1 MAKSKRPQRGLKN
14 CILKHGSP
22 YSVIIFDR
30 ELVMEFYL
38 GKWVVSY
45 VEDIGNLMGNAHIV
59 GGEPRGEAYRR
70 RSPTLSVCMGSGGG

>member
-1 MAKSKRPQRGLKN
+1 MAKSKIPQRGLKN

-45 VEDIGNLMGNAHIV
+45 VEDIGNMMGNAHI
-59 GGEPRGEAYRR
+59 GGEPRGGGVPL
-70 RSPTLSVCMGSGGG
+70 SLSVWGVVVAEA

>member
-1 MAKSKRPQRGLKN
+1 MAKSKIPQRGLKN

-45 VEDIGNLMGNAHIV
+45 VEDIGNMMGECTHVSVWGVVVA
-59 GGEPRGEAYRR
+59 EA
-70 RSPTLSVCMGSGGG
+70 

>member
-1 MAKSKRPQRGLKN
+1 MAKSKIPQRGLKN

-45 VEDIGNLMGNAHIV
+45 VEDIGNMMGNAHI
-59 GGEPRGEAYRR
+59 GGEPRGEA
-70 RSPTLSVCMGSGGG
+70 